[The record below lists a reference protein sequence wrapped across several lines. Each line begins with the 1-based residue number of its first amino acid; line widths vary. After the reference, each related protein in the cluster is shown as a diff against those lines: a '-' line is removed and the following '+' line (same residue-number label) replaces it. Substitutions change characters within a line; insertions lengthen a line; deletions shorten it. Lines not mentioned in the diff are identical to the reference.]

1 METKPPETPAAEKVS
16 QCPIEATL
24 NLISGKW
31 KARILCYLSMGTSRY
46 NEIKRAFPRVT
57 QKMLTQQLRE
67 LEADGLINRMVFAQ
81 VPPKVE
87 YTLTPFGESL
97 LPVIK
102 AMAEWGRSRLG
113 SPSNTSGCICRC
125 RS

>member
-1 METKPPETPAAEKVS
+1 MVITLGGNGLTETAN

-24 NLISGKW
+24 DLIAGKW

-46 NEIKRAFPRVT
+46 GGIKRAFPRTT

-67 LEADGLINRMVFAQ
+67 LEADGLLIRTVFAQ

-102 AMAEWGRSRLG
+102 AMAEWGNSSFRCQNASPECACRRG
-113 SPSNTSGCICRC
+113 S
-125 RS
+125 

>member
-1 METKPPETPAAEKVS
+1 MDTKEMQEAN

-24 NLISGKW
+24 NLIAGKW
-31 KARILCYLSMGTSRY
+31 KALVLCYLSMGTSRY

-67 LEADGLINRMVFAQ
+67 LEADGLIIRTVFAQ

-102 AMAEWGRSRLG
+102 VMGEWGKNHLSSQG
-113 SPSNTSGCICRC
+113 ESAGCGCRC

>member
-1 METKPPETPAAEKVS
+1 METAN

-24 NLISGKW
+24 DLIAGKW

-46 NEIKRAFPRVT
+46 NGIKRAFPRVT

-67 LEADGLINRMVFAQ
+67 LETDGLINRAVFAQ

-102 AMAEWGRSRLG
+102 AMADWGTTHLKCQGESA
-113 SPSNTSGCICRC
+113 GCACRC
-125 RS
+125 RQ

>member
-1 METKPPETPAAEKVS
+1 MEKKTR
-16 QCPIEATL
+16 CPIEATL
-24 NLISGKW
+24 DLIAGKW
-31 KARILCYLSMGTSRY
+31 KARILCYLSMGTSRHSGF
-46 NEIKRAFPRVT
+46 KRAFPSIT

-67 LEADGLINRMVFAQ
+67 LEADGLIVREVFAQ

-102 AMAEWGRSRLG
+102 AMGEWAIDHLSCLEE
-113 SPSNTSGCICRC
+113 PSGCGCLC
-125 RS
+125 RSSEVSA

>member
-1 METKPPETPAAEKVS
+1 MDTTER
-16 QCPIEATL
+16 CPIETTL
-24 NLISGKW
+24 NLIAGKW
-31 KARILCYLSMGTSRY
+31 KALILCYLSVGTARF
-46 NEIKRAFPRVT
+46 NGIKRAFPLIA

-67 LEADGLINRMVFAQ
+67 MEADGWIDRTVYAQ

-87 YTLTPFGESL
+87 YTLTPFGESV

-102 AMAEWGRSRLG
+102 VMGASKKTQLQCRGE
-113 SPSNTSGCICRC
+113 SPGCACRC